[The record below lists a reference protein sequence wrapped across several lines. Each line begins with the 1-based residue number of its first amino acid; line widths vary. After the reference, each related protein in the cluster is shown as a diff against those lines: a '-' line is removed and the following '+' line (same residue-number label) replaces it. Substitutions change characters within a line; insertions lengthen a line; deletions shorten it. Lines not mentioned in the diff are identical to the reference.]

1 MTANKKL
8 PNRRSGKG
16 ADGPMAQMVNF
27 IQENW
32 KTIVIAAATTIAV
45 RLLLGR

>member
-8 PNRRSGKG
+8 PNRRSRKG
-16 ADGPMAQMVNF
+16 ADGPMTQMVDF

-32 KTIVIAAATTIAV
+32 RTIVIAAATTIAV
-45 RLLLGR
+45 RLLLGW

>member
-16 ADGPMAQMVNF
+16 ADGPMAQMVDF

-32 KTIVIAAATTIAV
+32 KTIVAHDDWEPQA
-45 RLLLGR
+45 LKEF